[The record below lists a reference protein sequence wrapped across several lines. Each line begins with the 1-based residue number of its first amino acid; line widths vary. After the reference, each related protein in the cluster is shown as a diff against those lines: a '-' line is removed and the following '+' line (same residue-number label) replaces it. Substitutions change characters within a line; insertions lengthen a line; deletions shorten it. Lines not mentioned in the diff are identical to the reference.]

1 MLVRQAGAGFLL
13 VAHRVQ
19 ARRHSRNTQTSSLPY
34 TAVISLA
41 GLAPRCA
48 HHASVISPAAV
59 GEKPAAHHVQACNR
73 AATRSMGRECGESMA
88 TSSEAVTT
96 AECLRAQAIPKPH

>member
-48 HHASVISPAAV
+48 HHASVISPAAGG
-59 GEKPAAHHVQACNR
+59 GEARCPSCPGLQQSRDAEHGPRMWRIHGYFVR
-73 AATRSMGRECGESMA
+73 GRDDGGVPSG
-88 TSSEAVTT
+88 SSNS
-96 AECLRAQAIPKPH
+96 